1 MIGTDEVSVENN
13 SLGTSEREYE
23 GIQERPLLGFDD
35 NIIDGDI
42 L

>member
-1 MIGTDEVSVENN
+1 MLGTDEGSVECN
-13 SLGTSEREYE
+13 SLGTSERESE
-23 GIQERPLLGFDD
+23 GIQERPILGFED